1 MTTVIT
7 AKLSLAMRLID
18 TTTGKEL
25 TETNVRIYKDGNML
39 RPIKK
44 GEAVYVFVNEG
55 KEDSLM
61 QIKAYGYD
69 DQDVKVTY
77 ETLDPRLPMIDVF
90 LMPSEKNRVGGSVL
104 EIHGTLSGLEFIEAI
119 NLNRP
124 VGLFHSVQEKREVVR
139 MNLLPLTAGGGVK
152 LDNITYALLSETKER
167 YDCFNFI
174 EQDAPLSVVLDGP
187 IKAEHKLNDGI
198 FRIIYG
204 RAGPDGRFSLKVR
217 DDSSSLPHL
226 IHFKVGED
234 EYFKLLDFHNA
245 KKKINLLDGAVLDK
259 PTAIEE
265 EVKEEVKD
273 E

>member
-1 MTTVIT
+1 MIT
-7 AKLSLAMRLID
+7 ATLSLAVRLID

-25 TETNVRIYKDGNML
+25 SENNITFSRDGNIL

-44 GEAVYVFVNEG
+44 GDGVYVFVNIG
-55 KEDSLM
+55 REDFLM

-69 DQDVKVTY
+69 DMDVKVTY
-77 ETLDPRLPMIDVF
+77 EQLDPRLPMIDVF

-104 EIHGTLSGLEFIEAI
+104 EIHGTLSNLEFIEAI

-124 VGLFHSVQEKREVVR
+124 LCLFHSMQVKRDGTR
-139 MNLLPLTAGGGVK
+139 MNLLPLNAGGGVR
-152 LDNITYALLSETKER
+152 LDSITYALISETKER
-167 YDCFNFI
+167 YDCFRI
-174 EQDAPLSVVLDGP
+174 LDQDKPLSVVLESPAAGD
-187 IKAEHKLNDGI
+187 HKLNDGI

-217 DDSSSLPHL
+217 DDGSSLPYL

-234 EYFKLLDFHNA
+234 EYFRPLDFHAEA
-245 KKKINLLDGAVLDK
+245 KEIDLLEGAALEKSPD
-259 PTAIEE
+259 PE
-265 EVKEEVKD
+265 EEVKD